1 MDTMGALVRR
11 SGMEACRRGVCALAI
26 ALLLP
31 AAARAARCSPA
42 PSSARVT
49 PAVRALVDGID
60 ARGFERFSRA
70 GASRARDERSGSP
83 VLDWYFDMIESG
95 RALLA
100 RPAGTRALL
109 ADLSRA
115 GVDLSGRIWAD
126 PAESKFS
133 AADATALARNY
144 CVPTQWEKLATNGSP
159 FQPWKAAHVPQ
170 LQYLIETDDTPSI
183 IFVAGMNS
191 ALPRIPTTFVEKLP
205 YYSRGGVRG
214 ARIEGRTAKTALYL
228 FWGKR
233 DALKSFRKSL
243 DLQRWKSVRDAFKPT
258 SIALSNVA
266 YGRSYSFS
274 RHVPGEMFLE
284 FTALPQFP
292 HQHGIA
298 GSGFLHIGSRNAV
311 VEVGEGIA
319 GTLKPNCFP
328 MKPKELMCPGVDWI
342 TYNVLPDKKF
352 RFSAVVPMIY
362 IVVEPRTGAI
372 LFIGS
377 HS

>member
-1 MDTMGALVRR
+1 
-11 SGMEACRRGVCALAI
+11 MEACRRGVCALAI
-26 ALLLP
+26 ALALP
-31 AAARAARCSPA
+31 VAARAACTPA
-42 PSSARVT
+42 PSSAPVT

-60 ARGFERFSRA
+60 ARGLERFARMHPTESRSA
-70 GASRARDERSGSP
+70 WSGSP
-83 VLDWYFDMIESG
+83 VLDWYFNSIESG

-126 PAESKFS
+126 PAESKYS

-144 CVPTQWEKLATNGSP
+144 CVPTGWEKLAASGRA
-159 FQPWKAAHVPQ
+159 FQRWREAHVPQ
-170 LQYLIETDDTPSI
+170 LRDLLDINERPSML
-183 IFVAGMNS
+183 FVAGVKS
-191 ALPRIPTTFVEKLP
+191 ALPRIPAHYVEKLP
-205 YYSRGGVRG
+205 FYSRGGVRG
-214 ARIEGRTAKTALYL
+214 ARIEGRMAKTALYL

-243 DLQRWKSVRDAFKPT
+243 DLQRWKSVRDAFNPT
-258 SIALSNVA
+258 SISLSNVV

-274 RHVPGEMFLE
+274 RQVPDEMFLG
-284 FTALPQFP
+284 FTALPQAP

-298 GSGFLHIGSRNAV
+298 GSSFLQIGSRNAMA
-311 VEVGEGIA
+311 EVGEGVA

-328 MKPKELMCPGVDWI
+328 MKPKELICPRMDWA
-342 TYNVLPDKKF
+342 TYDVLPDKKF

-362 IVVEPRTGAI
+362 VVVEPRTGAI